1 MSELNTITLMNER
14 REKDFI
20 TIMSL
25 ISLPLSLIS
34 SISTIAFAIG
44 SYVSE
49 QPGNDFAVRFFS
61 ILSVALGLVVLVVF
75 VSISIAYWVIT
86 FIVRM
91 FLKIKDHK
99 APFDGIPVGTDSA
112 GFDLFSRIFADLM
125 TALTLLLGLFPLII
139 FIMQKSNLLITIPT
153 VAIACLY
160 FPANVAFAI
169 VWIVAKRKGRNS

>member
-1 MSELNTITLMNER
+1 MSELNTITQMNKR

-25 ISLPLSLIS
+25 IGLPLTLIS
-34 SISTIAFAIG
+34 SLGTIAFAIG
-44 SYVSE
+44 AYISDHSDNKSI
-49 QPGNDFAVRFFS
+49 QFFS
-61 ILSVALGLVVLVVF
+61 ILSAALGLVVLVVF
-75 VSISIAYWVIT
+75 VSVSIAYWVIT

-125 TALTLLLGLFPLII
+125 TALTLLLGLFLLIF
-139 FIMQKSNLLITIPT
+139 FIMQKSNLLIPIPT

-160 FPANVAFAI
+160 FLANVAFAI